1 MKPIL
6 PVLLAAAALAACSTT
21 GQAVGPNLSP
31 PVARPS
37 AAPGLDWI
45 LNAEEDSARLTYGTP
60 ESDDMRLSLECRGGQ
75 VPELGLIAVGPR
87 GAPAE
92 IVITSG
98 GKTHRYPALSED
110 EEMSGGVLLMAR
122 ARKTDPV
129 IVAFRETGWL
139 SVGPAGGAENLIPQ
153 HNTSAVEDFFE
164 WCK

>member
-1 MKPIL
+1 MKPIM
-6 PVLLAAAALAACSTT
+6 PALLAAAALAACTTT
-21 GQAVGPNLSP
+21 GKGVTPDTRP
-31 PVARPS
+31 PEARPL
-37 AAPGLDWI
+37 AEPRLDWI
-45 LNAEEDSARLTYGTP
+45 LNAEEDSARLIFGTP

-75 VPELGLIAVGPR
+75 VTELGLVAVGPR

-98 GKTHRYPALSED
+98 GKTQRYPALSED
-110 EEMSGGVLLMAR
+110 EEMNGGVLLMAH

-139 SVGPAGGAENLIPQ
+139 SVGPGGGAENLIPQ